1 MTPCGGLPREASMKR
16 LAVVSLFVLASLLFV
31 PSALSDPPTIVRNPV
46 DATFFDDVDCGFPV
60 QIDLVGTDLTITS
73 ASGDRVFD
81 AFPQSRATLTNLDTG
96 RSLRVSIAGPGH
108 TSFGADGSVT
118 LTGTGPTL
126 FFLEFLGNPGITL
139 LNGRF
144 VLTFDALG
152 NPTFSSVGQ
161 SRDLCA
167 ELAG

>member
-1 MTPCGGLPREASMKR
+1 MKR
-16 LAVVSLFVLASLLFV
+16 LVVVSLFVLASLLVV
-31 PSALSDPPTIVRNPV
+31 PSALSDAPTIVRNPI
-46 DATFFDDVDCGFPV
+46 DATFIDDVDCGFPV
-60 QIDLVGTDLTITS
+60 QIDIVGTDLTIFS

-81 AFPQSRATLTNLDTG
+81 AFPQSRATLTNLDNPN
-96 RSLRVSIAGPGH
+96 RSLTVSIAGPGH
-108 TSFGADGSVT
+108 TRFGNDGSVT

-126 FFLEFLGNPGITL
+126 FFLQFLGNPGITL

-144 VLTFDALG
+144 VLTFDAQG

-161 SRDLCA
+161 TRDLCA

>member
-1 MTPCGGLPREASMKR
+1 MKR

-31 PSALSDPPTIVRNPV
+31 PSALSDPPTIVSNPI
-46 DATFFDDVDCGFPV
+46 DATYFDDVDCAFPV
-60 QIDLVGTDLTITS
+60 QIDIVGTDLTIIS
-73 ASGDRVFD
+73 ASGDRIFD
-81 AFPQSRATLTNLDTG
+81 AFPQSRATLTNLDTH
-96 RSLRVSIAGPGH
+96 RSLTVSLAGPGH

-126 FFLEFLGNPGITL
+126 FFLEFMGNPGITL

-144 VLTFDALG
+144 ALTVDPLG
-152 NPTFSSVGQ
+152 NTAFRSVGQ